1 MDDELARAR
10 ERLKKLW
17 TAYQTQE
24 RELDAALKKIE
35 SLEIK
40 LKEKDRMIE
49 TLREVLE
56 ARDKEIKDLQMK
68 NIELEGTIEELRPRI
83 KELEEMHEKDL
94 ERYAK
99 LFGLTE
105 ELEGELE
112 RVRKELALRDK
123 WFEENLKPL
132 YNLCQSLYDRER
144 MLEGVKKEE
153 VGVDF
158 RRKLEG
164 LSPEREAVERAER
177 RAEPEKG
184 KVRFE
189 KVTPEEDLK
198 EALGDIK
205 NMTAERLKAL
215 VAAGYDSVEALKKA
229 TVFDLMKVEGISPT
243 LAKKIKEKLKE

>member
-1 MDDELARAR
+1 MDEELARAR

-35 SLEIK
+35 SLEIR

-49 TLREVLE
+49 TLREALE
-56 ARDKEIKDLQMK
+56 ARDREIKDLQMK
-68 NIELEGTIEELRPRI
+68 NLELEGRVEELLPRI
-83 KELEEMHEKDL
+83 KELEERHEKDL
-94 ERYAK
+94 QRYAK

-105 ELEGELE
+105 ELEEELE
-112 RVRKELALRDK
+112 RVRKELALRDR

-144 MLEGVKKEE
+144 MLESVRKEE
-153 VGVDF
+153 AGIDF
-158 RRKLEG
+158 RKRLEG
-164 LSPEREAVERAER
+164 LSPEREAVEKVEKKAEVG
-177 RAEPEKG
+177 EE

-189 KVTPEEDLK
+189 KVSPEEELK
-198 EALGDIK
+198 EVLGDIR
-205 NMTAERLKAL
+205 NMTDERLKAL